1 MNYLF
6 LLSSS
11 RVNGNSETL
20 ARTAAES
27 LPAGSEATW
36 LRLTDCPLP
45 PFEDLRHSSGYGDPK
60 GISRELLEATLE
72 ADHIVFVTP
81 VYWYSVSAPLKRYLD
96 EWSAWLRA
104 PSANF
109 KARMAQKTYWA
120 IVSTSGDA
128 EHAAP
133 TLNTL
138 EFCAEYF
145 GARWAGHLLG
155 TGSKPGDVLGDT
167 AAIDAAKL
175 FFSRAS

>member
-1 MNYLF
+1 MKYLF

-20 ARTAAES
+20 ARAAAES
-27 LPAGSEATW
+27 LPAGAEATW
-36 LRLTDCPLP
+36 LRLGDHPLP
-45 PFEDLRHSSGYGDPK
+45 PFEDLRHSSGYGDPEGTSK
-60 GISRELLEATLE
+60 FLLEATLE
-72 ADHIVFVTP
+72 ADHVVFVTP

-109 KARMAQKTYWA
+109 RARMAQKTYCA

-133 TLNTL
+133 TLKTL

-145 GARWAGHLLG
+145 SALWRGALLG
-155 TGSKPGDVLGDT
+155 NGSKPGDVLR
-167 AAIDAAKL
+167 DAAALEAAKT
-175 FFSRAS
+175 FFSREP